1 MFRDKVRS
9 FRKFIIKQK
18 ETTNSLLKKISFPIF
33 GSMAFRI
40 LFFSVFFCSF
50 LTSLYADL
58 KEGKKFYAKKDFSK
72 AMDEFQKFNDANPAS
87 GEAWMYMGYI
97 YEYRRD
103 YPKSIQSFKK
113 AVSLS
118 LPKKDLV
125 NCYQK
130 IILYFN
136 YQRDYHEVISY
147 SNRLLRI
154 DPDLTHIQKIKAT
167 AEERLS
173 SGHMVHHRPKKHTEE
188 SEIDG
193 PNTEED
199 YLKILKK
206 EPNDVSAR
214 WNLSL
219 VYANHKKFQQAEN
232 LLEELVRDFP
242 EKDDYLYK
250 YGVILIRLEKY
261 SEALGVLDKL
271 ENKIGM
277 NNPKMLYYTNL
288 NQAVAYHKM
297 KHYEEAVKY
306 YRKSYAV
313 NGTIQPLIGLTKLKY
328 EIKDC
333 ENSIKTAEKALEFGE
348 RTHEIRMYL
357 ALCKI
362 QNKEENEGYAILKEI
377 ASKLEKE
384 NPEFKN
390 LPDVYN
396 DGILKLARYYTNHG
410 EYTKALRYFHSVQ
423 VSEEEEREY
432 RFYLGKAYYYTG
444 KVDQAILLL
453 VQVNGSSG
461 AYYLLAKCYAHKD
474 DLEKTMEYIRKAAN
488 MKPEIWSAA
497 AEEKE
502 FERFKEKSSFKSFL
516 ETKGSNQE
524 TNQNSQALDKT

>member
-1 MFRDKVRS
+1 
-9 FRKFIIKQK
+9 
-18 ETTNSLLKKISFPIF
+18 
-33 GSMAFRI
+33 MAFRI
-40 LFFSVFFCSF
+40 LFVSILLSSF
-50 LTSLYADL
+50 ATSLYADL
-58 KEGKKFYAKKDFSK
+58 KEGKKAYARKDFSK
-72 AMDEFQKFNDANPAS
+72 AMDEFQKFNDSNPSS

-113 AVSLS
+113 AVGLS
-118 LPKKDLV
+118 LPKKDLI

-136 YQRDYHEVISY
+136 YQRDYHEVIAY

-154 DPDLTHIQKIKAT
+154 DPDLTHIQKIRTT

-173 SGHMVHHRPKKHTEE
+173 SGHVVHHRPKKHTEE
-188 SEIDG
+188 PETSG

-206 EPNDVSAR
+206 DPDDVSAR

-219 VYANHKKFQQAEN
+219 VYANHKKFQQSET
-232 LLEELVRDFP
+232 LLERLVKDFP
-242 EKDDYLYK
+242 EKHDYLYK

-261 SEALGVLDKL
+261 SEALRVLDKL
-271 ENKIGM
+271 EDKIGSD
-277 NNPKMLYYTNL
+277 NAKMLYYANL

-297 KHYEEAVKY
+297 KRYEDAAKY
-306 YRKSYAV
+306 YRKSYAANATV
-313 NGTIQPLIGLTKLKY
+313 QPLIGLTKLKY
-328 EIKDC
+328 EVKDC
-333 ENSIKTAEKALEFGE
+333 ENSIKTAERALEFGE
-348 RTHEIRMYL
+348 RSHEIRMYL

-362 QNKEENEGYAILKEI
+362 QNKEENEGYTILKEI

-410 EYTKALRYFHSVQ
+410 EYEKALRYFHSVQ
-423 VSEEEEREY
+423 SSEEEEREY
-432 RFYLGKAYYYTG
+432 RFYLGKAYYYTE
-444 KVDQAILLL
+444 KTDQAILLL
-453 VQVNGSSG
+453 EKVNGSSG
-461 AYYLLAKCYAHKD
+461 AYYLLAKCYANKD

-488 MKPEIWSAA
+488 IKPAIWATA
-497 AEEKE
+497 TEEKE
-502 FERFKEKSSFKSFL
+502 FDRFKEKSSFKIFL
-516 ETKGSNQE
+516 ESKGSDKENNQDSR
-524 TNQNSQALDKT
+524 TSDKI

>member
-1 MFRDKVRS
+1 MGLR
-9 FRKFIIKQK
+9 
-18 ETTNSLLKKISFPIF
+18 IF
-33 GSMAFRI
+33 
-40 LFFSVFFCSF
+40 LFSVLLCSIS
-50 LTSLYADL
+50 TSLYADL
-58 KEGKKFYAKKDFSK
+58 KEGKKAYAKKDFSK
-72 AMDEFQKFNDANPAS
+72 AMDEFQKFNNANPSS

-103 YPKSIQSFKK
+103 YPKSIQAFKK
-113 AVSLS
+113 AVGLN

-136 YQRDYHEVISY
+136 YQRDYHEVIAY

-154 DPDLTHIQKIKAT
+154 DPDLTHIQKIRST

-173 SGHMVHHRPKKHTEE
+173 SGHVVHHRPKKQTTEE
-188 SEIDG
+188 PETSG
-193 PNTEED
+193 PSTEEE

-206 EPNDVSAR
+206 EPGDESAR

-219 VYANHKKFQQAEN
+219 IYANRKEFQKAEI
-232 LLEELVRDFP
+232 LLEGLVKDFP
-242 EKDDYLYK
+242 EKHDYLYK

-261 SEALGVLDKL
+261 QEALRILDKL
-271 ENKIGM
+271 EDKIGSGS
-277 NNPKMLYYTNL
+277 PKMLYYANL

-297 KHYEEAVKY
+297 KRYEEAAKY

-313 NGTIQPLIGLTKLKY
+313 NTTVQPLIGLTKLKY
-328 EIKDC
+328 EVKDC
-333 ENSIKTAEKALEFGE
+333 ENAIKTAEKALEFGE

-362 QNKEENEGYAILKEI
+362 QNKEETEGYTILKEI

-410 EYTKALRYFHSVQ
+410 EYEKALRYFHSVQ
-423 VSEEEEREY
+423 SSEEEEREY

-444 KVDQAILLL
+444 KIDQAILMLEK
-453 VQVNGSSG
+453 VGGSSG
-461 AYYLLAKCYAHKD
+461 AYYLLAKCYANKD

-488 MKPEIWSAA
+488 MKPAIWAAA

-502 FERFKEKSSFKSFL
+502 FDRFKEKSLFKSFL
-516 ETKGSNQE
+516 ESKGGDKEKNQD
-524 TNQNSQALDKT
+524 SQALDKT

>member
-1 MFRDKVRS
+1 
-9 FRKFIIKQK
+9 
-18 ETTNSLLKKISFPIF
+18 
-33 GSMAFRI
+33 MAFRI
-40 LFFSVFFCSF
+40 LFFSIFLYSF
-50 LTSLYADL
+50 SVSLYADL
-58 KEGKKFYAKKDFSK
+58 KEGKKAYARKDFSK
-72 AMDEFQKFNDANPAS
+72 AMDEFQKFNDANPTS

-118 LPKKDLV
+118 LPKKDLI

-147 SNRLLRI
+147 SNRLLKI
-154 DPDLTHIQKIKAT
+154 SPDLSHIQKIRST

-173 SGHMVHHRPKKHTEE
+173 SGHHVVHHHSKKHSEETETA
-188 SEIDG
+188 G
-193 PNTEED
+193 PSNEEE

-206 EPNDVSAR
+206 EPNNASAR

-219 VYANHKKFQQAEN
+219 IYANHKKFQQAET
-232 LLEELVRDFP
+232 LLEGLVKDFP
-242 EKDDYLYK
+242 EKHDYLYK

-261 SEALGVLDKL
+261 SEALRILDKL
-271 ENKIGM
+271 ENKIG
-277 NNPKMLYYTNL
+277 NDNAKMLYYANL

-297 KHYEEAVKY
+297 KHYEEAAKY
-306 YRKSYAV
+306 YRKSYTAHNTV
-313 NGTIQPLIGLTKLKY
+313 QPLIGLTKLKY
-328 EIKDC
+328 EVKDC
-333 ENSIKTAEKALEFGE
+333 ENAIKTAEKALEFGE

-362 QNKEENEGYAILKEI
+362 QNKEETEGYTILKEI

-396 DGILKLARYYTNHG
+396 DGILKLARYYTNRG
-410 EYTKALRYFHSVQ
+410 EYEKALRYFHSVQ
-423 VSEEEEREY
+423 SSEEEEREY

-444 KVDQAILLL
+444 KIDQSILLL
-453 VQVNGSSG
+453 EKVNNSSG
-461 AYYLLAKCYAHKD
+461 AYYLLAKCYANKD
-474 DLEKTMEYIRKAAN
+474 NLEKTMEYIRKAAEI
-488 MKPEIWSAA
+488 KPAIWSTA

-502 FERFKEKSSFKSFL
+502 FDRFKEKSSFKSFL
-516 ETKGSNQE
+516 ETKGSDKE
-524 TNQNSQALDKT
+524 TNQNNNQALDKT